1 MSAWEKIR
9 EARTDLTDH
18 VVHLTRLG
26 VDLGNGK
33 KQVRAGFSRLKE
45 SIRCGY
51 LRPSTSPRLT
61 IQRNRN
67 HTVRGP
73 HPPPPPPHHPPN
85 PTPPTPKPPPPPP
98 PPP

>member
-18 VVHLTRLG
+18 VVHLTRLV

-45 SIRCGY
+45 IIRCGY

-73 HPPPPPPHHPPN
+73 HPAVCFSEQPLNQIPATLKHVDGASYQ
-85 PTPPTPKPPPPPP
+85 
-98 PPP
+98 